1 MNKNPLGPNTV
12 GPNTAMRARLRP
24 AAVLVAV
31 DGINQKPAD
40 KAAANGSDAALPVL
54 SADALDDRIAI
65 VGTAG
70 SGKTYAAKGFVERLL
85 DTGARVAIVD
95 PLGVWW
101 GLRAS
106 ADGIAPGYPVIVFG
120 GSHADVPIIAEMGAA
135 LGRLI
140 ATEALASIVDLS
152 ELGSAGA
159 RRRFMAA
166 FAEAV
171 YEANNEPLHLVFDE
185 ADLWAPQRPIKGWES
200 LLGHIE
206 EIVRRGRVRGFI
218 PWLITQRPAVVHK
231 DVLSQAD
238 ILIAMKLTASQD
250 RDAIGAWI
258 EGQADR
264 KEGKRILGDLP
275 RLQRGEGYLWAP
287 GHSLLDRVA
296 FPPIRTFD
304 SSRTPKRGE
313 WLATPRR
320 LAEVDL
326 SAITAALAAA
336 KDEDHPGDSKR
347 SPRSAEDRRRY
358 ERLEQELAGAKARI
372 ATLEEQNREL
382 LSRLRDISTLAAP
395 STGAPA
401 ATVSVS
407 KAQPK
412 SETRPVR
419 SLQVAQS
426 DTGPS
431 SSDGLH
437 PAARKLLQALAQHA
451 PARFTWGQAATLAGL
466 KPSGGHFNAGRQSL
480 RASGYID
487 EATGLLAASPSGLK
501 AAGEVPAAPST
512 PAERLALWC
521 GRLPAPAPEML
532 RTLAS
537 QGARYMDV
545 DELAAAL
552 GKKPSGGHWN
562 SGIAVLRNNGLIETD
577 GSRRYR
583 SAELFRD

>member
-1 MNKNPLGPNTV
+1 MNILQRQG
-12 GPNTAMRARLRP
+12 GAAMRA
-24 AAVLVAV
+24 
-31 DGINQKPAD
+31 
-40 KAAANGSDAALPVL
+40 KAARAGPLAAAEPAPIEPDSFTPAL
-54 SADALDDRIAI
+54 SAEALDDRIAI

-85 DTGARVAIVD
+85 GSGARVAIVD

-106 ADGIAPGYPVIVFG
+106 ADGRAPGYPVVVFG
-120 GSHADVPIIAEMGAA
+120 GRHADVPVTAEMGAA

-140 ATEALASIVDLS
+140 AGEALVCVIDLS
-152 ELGSAGA
+152 ELGSNAA

-166 FAEAV
+166 FSEAL
-171 YEANNEPLHLVFDE
+171 YEANEEPLHLVLDE
-185 ADLWAPQRPIKGWES
+185 ADLWAPQRPLPDQTG

-264 KEGKRILGDLP
+264 QEGKRILGDLP

-287 GHSLLDRVA
+287 AYGILDRVR
-296 FPPIRTFD
+296 FPAIRTFD

-313 WLATPRR
+313 RLAAPRT

-326 SAITAALAAA
+326 TAIVAALADASNDPARSNNPPRTAA
-336 KDEDHPGDSKR
+336 
-347 SPRSAEDRRRY
+347 DRRRQQQ
-358 ERLEQELAGAKARI
+358 LEQEIAAATARISALEAENSELRSRLAGITA
-372 ATLEEQNREL
+372 
-382 LSRLRDISTLAAP
+382 LAA
-395 STGAPA
+395 GAAHPPA
-401 ATVSVS
+401 A
-407 KAQPK
+407 AAPPK
-412 SETRPVR
+412 REPRQLRPLRPVTSETG
-419 SLQVAQS
+419 
-426 DTGPS
+426 TEEE
-431 SSDGLH
+431 LH

-466 KPSGGHFNAGRQSL
+466 KPSGGHFNAGRKSL
-480 RASGYID
+480 RASGFI
-487 EATGLLAASPSGLK
+487 EETSGLLSATPAGLK
-501 AAGEVPAAPST
+501 AAGEVPPAPST

-532 RTLAS
+532 RTLA
-537 QGARYMDV
+537 ARGDGYTPV
-545 DELAAAL
+545 AALAATL

-562 SGIAVLRNNGLIETD
+562 SGIAVLRNNGLIESD
-577 GSRRYR
+577 GHGYR
-583 SAELFRD
+583 TAALFRE